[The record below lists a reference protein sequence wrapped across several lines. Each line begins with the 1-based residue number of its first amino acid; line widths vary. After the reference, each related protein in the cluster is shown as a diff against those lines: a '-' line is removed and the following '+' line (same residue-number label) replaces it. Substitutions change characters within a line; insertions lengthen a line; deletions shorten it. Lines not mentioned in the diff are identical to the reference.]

1 MNQKSIYQKN
11 IIGENN
17 IKFFTKSENKIIG
30 FKLDRIQKIKPYKK
44 NHKIKECVDFCDKI
58 MSYKFM
64 NANFLIVF
72 LVWEIK
78 SFKLLL
84 KTYPEIE
91 RLELKGISNRK
102 LQKYENRPNIKLGG
116 FFCIEEVTT
125 LNEFIKKL
133 NFLINYNEFVELEFI
148 RFYNYRFTSVHS
160 IFGLVMLSK
169 EMKSICI
176 YLEKKINLEFLYLCW
191 LFAASSWCLYLN
203 YLKLF
208 EYLKI

>member
-1 MNQKSIYQKN
+1 MNQRHIFRKN

-17 IKFFTKSENKIIG
+17 IKFFTKTENKIIG
-30 FKLDRIQKIKPYKK
+30 FELDRVQKVKPFKTRQKIK
-44 NHKIKECVDFCDKI
+44 HCVDFCDKI

-64 NANFLIVF
+64 NAQFLIVF
-72 LVWEIK
+72 LIWEIK

-84 KTYPEIE
+84 KTYSEVD

-125 LNEFIKKL
+125 LNDFITKL
-133 NFLINYNEFVELEFI
+133 NFLIDYNEFVELEFI
-148 RFYNYRFTSVHS
+148 RFYNYRFTNVQS
-160 IFGLVMLSK
+160 IFGLIMLSK
-169 EMKSICI
+169 EIKSICI
-176 YLEKKINLEFLYLCW
+176 YIEKKVNLEFLYLCW
-191 LFAASSWCLYLN
+191 FFAASCWFLYLN
-203 YLKLF
+203 YFKLV